1 MNNTMQPTMDHLQQC
16 DTDTLNSLLRGE
28 ISAVETYQQAIEKF
42 EGRGEVSELRRIRD
56 QHSEAAS
63 LLRDR
68 VIHYGG
74 EPSESS
80 SVWGAFAA
88 LVTGTAKIF
97 GPGTALSAL
106 RRGEE
111 HGIAVYEDALTGGK
125 LADECRSMIE
135 TQLLPACRR
144 HIQQLDQMNENLK

>member
-1 MNNTMQPTMDHLQQC
+1 MNTMMQPTMDHLPQC

-28 ISAVETYQQAIEKF
+28 ISAVETYQQAIGKF
-42 EGRGEVSELRRIRD
+42 EGRPEIGDLRRIRD
-56 QHSEAAS
+56 QHSEAAN

-68 VIHYGG
+68 VLHYGG

-111 HGIAVYEDALTGGK
+111 HGISEYEKAITDGK
-125 LADECRSMIE
+125 LADECRSLIE
-135 TQLLPACRR
+135 SQLLPALRR
-144 HIQQLDQMNENLK
+144 HIQQLDQMNENVK

>member
-1 MNNTMQPTMDHLQQC
+1 MNTMMQPTMDHYQQC

-28 ISAVETYQQAIEKF
+28 ISAVETYQQAIGKF
-42 EGRGEVSELRRIRD
+42 EGRPEVGDLRRIRD
-56 QHSEAAS
+56 QHSEAAT

-68 VIHYGG
+68 VLHYGG

-111 HGIAVYEDALTGGK
+111 HGISEYEKAVTDGK
-125 LADECRSMIE
+125 LADECQSLIE
-135 TQLLPACRR
+135 TQLLPALRR

>member
-1 MNNTMQPTMDHLQQC
+1 MHTTMNPAMEHLQEC

-42 EGRGEVSELRRIRD
+42 EGRPEVGDLRRIRD

-63 LLRDR
+63 LLRER
-68 VIHYGG
+68 VVHYGG

-80 SVWGAFAA
+80 SIWGAFAA
-88 LVTGTAKIF
+88 LVTGTAKLF
-97 GPGTALSAL
+97 GPGTAISAL
-106 RRGEE
+106 RRGED
-111 HGIAVYEDALTGGK
+111 HGIAVYEDAIKGGK
-125 LADECRSMIE
+125 LADECRSMVE

-144 HIQQLDQMNENLK
+144 HIQQLDQMNAALS